1 MLLGTNHNS
10 ISGKVCAGMAAF
22 ILALTC
28 MPGFTILARS
38 FTTGSLSDRMSNQP
52 NKSSGERTTNWK
64 DDHGSGTL
72 SAKNV
77 ELTAD
82 SKDVKA
88 IGKAGYLVID
98 ETRDGVRRRLR
109 IEPAV
114 DGTLK
119 RTFSVD
125 GATQEMDETAK
136 AWLARILHDSFT
148 AVKVMQP

>member
-1 MLLGTNHNS
+1 MLLRKNHNS
-10 ISGKVCAGMAAF
+10 TSGKVCASMASF

-28 MPGFTILARS
+28 MPGFTILARGL
-38 FTTGSLSDRMSNQP
+38 TTASLSDQMSKQQ
-52 NKSSGERTTNWK
+52 NKSSGERTANWK

-72 SAKNV
+72 NAKNV

-88 IGKAGYLVID
+88 IGKDGYLVID

-109 IEPAV
+109 IEPAA
-114 DGTLK
+114 DGKLK

-125 GATQEMDETAK
+125 GVTQEMDKTAK
-136 AWLARILHDSFT
+136 AWLARTLHDSVT
-148 AVKVMQP
+148 SVKVMQP